1 MEPQVK
7 KPVNYDQFLRF
18 IHHYIPTGFKDIDR
32 TDSPVIELEKLT
44 DINNQFFLVYDLIQL
59 KILFTSHR
67 SVEMMGIEPEEINS
81 SVFYKSMHPDD
92 LIWHTLA
99 QTKLF
104 NMGQQLFNETGGH
117 AVISTNFRW
126 KNPMDEYINTA
137 IQCYLV
143 RTDVPYKTVFTLMV
157 FTDIS
162 WFKKDTPGYHLYVGN
177 DISWFRYPDEKLLM
191 TGSVFSAV

>member
-1 MEPQVK
+1 MEPLRVK
-7 KPVNYDQFLRF
+7 EANYDLYLRF
-18 IHHYIPTGFKDIDR
+18 ISHYIPFGFTEIDR
-32 TDSPVIELEKLT
+32 TDPSVIELEKAT
-44 DINNQFFLVYDLIQL
+44 EVSNQFFLVYDLIQL

-67 SVEMMGIEPEEINS
+67 SVEMMGIEPQDINA
-81 SVFYKSMHPDD
+81 SVFYQSMHPDD

-104 NMGQQLFNETGGH
+104 NMGQQLFNEDKGS

-126 KNPMDEYINTA
+126 KNPTDEYINTA

-177 DISWFRYPDEKLLM
+177 DLSWFRYPDEKLLM
-191 TGSVFSAV
+191 TGSVFSTL